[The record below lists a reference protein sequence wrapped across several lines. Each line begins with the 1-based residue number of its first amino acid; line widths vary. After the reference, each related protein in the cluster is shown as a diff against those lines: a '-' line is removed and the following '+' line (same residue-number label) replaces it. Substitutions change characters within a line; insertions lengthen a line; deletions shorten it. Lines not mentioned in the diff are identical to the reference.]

1 MTVNPGA
8 SSNMRSPLASAVLLG
23 DDDTI
28 IDGIGRVTTEWSSHI
43 RDIVAILRETK
54 SSRVRD
60 AAALALV
67 DMNAKA
73 ACGSIVDMLRRPEIA
88 HQAGTL
94 LYALD
99 ELGASIP
106 VDVAVNLIE
115 TGSYEA
121 RAETI
126 LFLQDGRID
135 AVDESD
141 RLNAM
146 AKLLDLATSQDPE
159 LAEAAAIGLKS
170 FDG

>member
-8 SSNMRSPLASAVLLG
+8 SSDMRSPLASAVLLG

-73 ACGSIVDMLRRPEIA
+73 ACGSIVDM
-88 HQAGTL
+88 
-94 LYALD
+94 
-99 ELGASIP
+99 
-106 VDVAVNLIE
+106 
-115 TGSYEA
+115 
-121 RAETI
+121 
-126 LFLQDGRID
+126 
-135 AVDESD
+135 
-141 RLNAM
+141 
-146 AKLLDLATSQDPE
+146 
-159 LAEAAAIGLKS
+159 
-170 FDG
+170 